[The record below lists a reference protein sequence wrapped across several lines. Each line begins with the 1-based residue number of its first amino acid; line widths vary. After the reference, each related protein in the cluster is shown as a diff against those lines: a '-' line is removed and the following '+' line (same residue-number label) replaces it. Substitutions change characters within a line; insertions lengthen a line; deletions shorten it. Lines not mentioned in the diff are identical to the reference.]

1 MLANMFDEQSAEVLK
16 QASAV
21 EEVSVNALS
30 ETIETYKKQLSLAED
45 TAALASAQ
53 SALMQEISA
62 SKTLSLQHHLRADM
76 IKKLEAVQSDEQ
88 AVSREL
94 QSTMV
99 QWATDQVTASFTT
112 ADGADALRASAMD
125 QALAAIKDPQNAAQA
140 LPAEVVSD
148 IQSTMEAYAKRDGI
162 EGVDVV
168 APTSVALGS
177 V

>member
-1 MLANMFDEQSAEVLK
+1 MSPVGPLVAAYKSLTMPRI
-16 QASAV
+16 
-21 EEVSVNALS
+21 LS
-30 ETIETYKKQLSLAED
+30 
-45 TAALASAQ
+45 
-53 SALMQEISA
+53 
-62 SKTLSLQHHLRADM
+62 QHHLRADM
-76 IKKLEAVQSDEQ
+76 IKKLEAVQADEQ
-88 AVSREL
+88 AISREL
-94 QSTMV
+94 QATMV
-99 QWATDQVTASFTT
+99 QWATDQVNAAFTT

-125 QALAAIKDPQNAAQA
+125 QALAAIKDPQNAARDQIGDMFVGKLGEYNAKLAEAQNTAQA